1 MNTERY
7 RLTVGDLDAEVVVKP
22 IRNLHIGVYPPDGR
36 IRVAAPVRMS
46 RNAVHSALALRMVWI
61 RRRVDEFR
69 HQGRETPRE
78 YRNGESHWHMG
89 RRYRLRV
96 IGAGRAN
103 AVETRGHFL
112 EVTVRGAPTPKKVGN
127 AIETWRR
134 RDLSERAAPVVDS
147 WAMRLGVVRPHVG
160 IKRMTTRWGTCSV
173 SSNRIWLN
181 LALSRLAPNCL
192 SYVALHEVAHLLVP
206 NHSNNFIDIL
216 DSQMPN
222 WRAARAMLS
231 DLPYSETIIG

>member
-7 RLTVGDLDAEVVVKP
+7 HLTVGDLEAEVVVKP

-36 IRVAAPVRMS
+36 IRVAAPVQMS
-46 RNAVHSALALRMVWI
+46 RDAVHGALALRMVWI

-69 HQGRETPRE
+69 RQARETPRE
-78 YRNGESHWHMG
+78 YRSGESHWHMG

-112 EVTVRGAPTPKKVGN
+112 DVTVRGAPTPKKV
-127 AIETWRR
+127 AAAVVTWRR
-134 RDLSERAAPVVDS
+134 RDLAARAGPIIET
-147 WAMRLGVVRPHVG
+147 WAGRLGVASPTVG
-160 IKRMTTRWGTCSV
+160 IKQMSTRWGTCAI

-181 LALSRLAPNCL
+181 LALSRLPPSCL

-206 NHSNNFIDIL
+206 NHSSDFINIL
-216 DSQMPN
+216 DLHMPD
-222 WRAARAMLS
+222 WRAAKEMLS
-231 DLPYSETIIG
+231 DLPYSQTVTG